1 MIRILLA
8 DDHPIVREGLRAL
21 LETQADFE
29 IIAEAANG
37 GEALHLTSELQPDI
51 ILLDLEMPIMDGVE
65 TIRRLRDF
73 SRHRSHTIHII
84 VFTAF
89 DNDERIIDALQAG
102 ANGYLL
108 KDAPREEI
116 FNAIRVTMQGG
127 SLLQPIVASKLLR
140 HMGQHGM
147 PQISAGRAVSPKDQ
161 TQTSSLLGTNPH
173 RQRGFDSTA
182 AQSGGVQGAGMH
194 RYRVPPIETLTER
207 ELEVLHL
214 LAQGMPNKE
223 IAAQLTIS
231 ERTAKFHVSSI
242 MGKLG
247 ATNRTEAVSLAAQ
260 KGLITL
266 HS

>member
-8 DDHPIVREGLRAL
+8 DDHPIVREGLRAV
-21 LETQADFE
+21 LETQPDFE
-29 IIAEAANG
+29 VVGTPQQAADGN
-37 GEALHLTSELQPDI
+37 EALRLALQLLPDI
-51 ILLDLEMPIMDGVE
+51 LLLDLEMPVMDGVE
-65 TIRRLRDF
+65 TIRHLRQQTQPGA
-73 SRHRSHTIHII
+73 SRDRQPRII

-89 DNDERIIDALQAG
+89 DNDERIIAALEAG

-108 KDAPREEI
+108 KGAPREEI

-127 SLLQPIVASKLLR
+127 SLLQPVIASKLLR
-140 HMGQHGM
+140 HVGQQYGRHG
-147 PQISAGRAVSPKDQ
+147 STNSPA
-161 TQTSSLLGTNPH
+161 LLE
-173 RQRGFDSTA
+173 A
-182 AQSGGVQGAGMH
+182 
-194 RYRVPPIETLTER
+194 LTER
-207 ELEVLHL
+207 ELEVLTL

-223 IAAQLTIS
+223 IAARLIIS

>member
-8 DDHPIVREGLRAL
+8 DDHPIVREGLRAV
-21 LETQADFE
+21 LETQPDFE
-29 IIAEAANG
+29 VIGTPEQAASG
-37 GEALHLTSELQPDI
+37 DEALRLALELQPDI
-51 ILLDLEMPIMDGVE
+51 LLLDLEMPVMDGVE
-65 TIRRLRDF
+65 TIRRLRPHMRMD
-73 SRHRSHTIHII
+73 SHKGDGLRLRII

-89 DNDERIIDALQAG
+89 DSDERIIAALEAG

-108 KDAPREEI
+108 KGAPREDI

-127 SLLQPIVASKLLR
+127 SLLQPVIASKLLS
-140 HMGQHGM
+140 HMGQHSVLSTVARHSM
-147 PQISAGRAVSPKDQ
+147 P
-161 TQTSSLLGTNPH
+161 
-173 RQRGFDSTA
+173 
-182 AQSGGVQGAGMH
+182 
-194 RYRVPPIETLTER
+194 YETLTER
-207 ELEVLHL
+207 ELEVLAL

-223 IAAQLTIS
+223 IAAHLTIS

-266 HS
+266 HP

>member
-1 MIRILLA
+1 MSIRILLA
-8 DDHPIVREGLRAL
+8 DDHPIVREGLRAV

-29 IIAEAANG
+29 VVGDPQQAASG
-37 GEALHLTSELQPDI
+37 EEALRLALELQPDI
-51 ILLDLEMPIMDGVE
+51 LLLDLEMPGMDGVE
-65 TIRRLRDF
+65 TIRHLRAKNQRAGAGAGGTAQD
-73 SRHRSHTIHII
+73 STQRPRII

-89 DNDERIIDALQAG
+89 DNDERIIAALEAG

-108 KDAPREEI
+108 KGAPREEI

-127 SLLQPIVASKLLR
+127 SLLQPVIASKLLR
-140 HMGQHGM
+140 HMGQH
-147 PQISAGRAVSPKDQ
+147 PLVRPTVTD
-161 TQTSSLLGTNPH
+161 
-173 RQRGFDSTA
+173 
-182 AQSGGVQGAGMH
+182 AQ
-194 RYRVPPIETLTER
+194 PPLYETLTER
-207 ELEVLHL
+207 ELEVLSL

-223 IAAQLTIS
+223 IAAHLVIS

-260 KGLITL
+260 RGLITL

>member
-8 DDHPIVREGLRAL
+8 DDHPIVREGLRAV
-21 LETQADFE
+21 LETQPDFE
-29 IIAEAANG
+29 VIGTPEQAASG
-37 GEALHLTSELQPDI
+37 DEALRLAMELQPDI
-51 ILLDLEMPIMDGVE
+51 LLLDLEMPVMDGVE
-65 TIRRLRDF
+65 TIRRLRLDLHKGGG
-73 SRHRSHTIHII
+73 RRPRII

-89 DNDERIIDALQAG
+89 DNDERIIAALEAG

-108 KDAPREEI
+108 KGAPREDI
-116 FNAIRVTMQGG
+116 FNAIRITMQGG
-127 SLLQPIVASKLLR
+127 SLLQPVIASKLLR
-140 HMGQHGM
+140 HMGQN
-147 PQISAGRAVSPKDQ
+147 SASRHLAERHTIP
-161 TQTSSLLGTNPH
+161 
-173 RQRGFDSTA
+173 
-182 AQSGGVQGAGMH
+182 
-194 RYRVPPIETLTER
+194 YETLTER
-207 ELEVLHL
+207 ELEVLTL

-223 IAAQLTIS
+223 IAAHLTIS